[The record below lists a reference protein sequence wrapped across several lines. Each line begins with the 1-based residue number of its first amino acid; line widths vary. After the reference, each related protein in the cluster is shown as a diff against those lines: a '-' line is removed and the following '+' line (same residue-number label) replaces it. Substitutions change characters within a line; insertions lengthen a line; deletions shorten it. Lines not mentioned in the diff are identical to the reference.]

1 MEQQS
6 YIIQLQERERNI
18 RVVERGLAR
27 PKLVIDV
34 GGPIDVEGVRAKI
47 VAILSE
53 HGATIARNSGL
64 LITFSSAPEAAQ
76 QIERELKDLPVSFG
90 AVEQH
95 GKYVFRPLSSERVQ
109 EAHREAMSRRW
120 VQGSGFRQ
128 TGRNCIS

>member
-27 PKLVIDV
+27 PKLAIDV

-64 LITFSSAPEAAQ
+64 LITFSSPPEAVQ
-76 QIERELKDLPVSFG
+76 QIEKEIEDLPVSFG
-90 AVEQH
+90 KNNEVRLPD
-95 GKYVFRPLSSERVQ
+95 VSE
-109 EAHREAMSRRW
+109 
-120 VQGSGFRQ
+120 SGE
-128 TGRNCIS
+128 